1 MSFNANA
8 IVLTGSDQILFQAPA
23 GTEGAMHG
31 LVFNNS
37 GPEVAFLTL
46 KFLDAST
53 AVTQIVLQDFL
64 IPADS
69 QFTWPKPI
77 DLASGDAVIA
87 SGNGLVALQSSYIQ
101 TAVPAAVGF
110 VGRGAW
116 TSIALYNAND
126 VVSYNNNSYLANNA
140 NTNSAPPSV
149 NWTLLAAQGAAG
161 TITNTVRTPTAISP
175 LTGGLPVNP
184 VGPLEA
190 SPYAPLYSV
199 NERLYR
205 TFQVTTPADTTFA
218 TPVFSLNVDA
228 DTTLIDPALTEDT
241 NFIWRCRD
249 VSEEGI
255 DSDWMTTQSFLTK
268 DYSVNTPTVTVEGG
282 PSSVNQQPLLTLS
295 AYTTSPDQTATYLST
310 DWEVRRVSDNVL
322 VFSSYGD
329 TINVSSITIPPGVLV
344 TSTEYAFR
352 ARYNSTIYGSSAYGS
367 TTATTRATF
376 VQQLF
381 PALPFIGNAAVG
393 TPAAYPQKKIFA
405 IDETRSIQV
414 YQRVNRNS
422 SLGNTGQR
430 WYLAVVTNT
439 VNGPVTDPTKHLI
452 LPDTVA
458 ISGAHA
464 PQIVMRSTTVG
475 YMVWGNV
482 AQTQVI
488 FADITV
494 SGDVITLGTQTVIDN
509 TSTPSTNLQPTIT
522 TIRDGWYMIVF
533 NFYSGSGNFTKVFGV
548 EVVGGLPV
556 VGTGVQESQYSSM
569 IYDTASIGS
578 DKVVVVASGLTAPLI
593 YTFTKNP
600 VTLAFTFTRTVATT
614 FPANVVSFAT
624 NFAVTAIAPDTVMVV
639 GFAANSRT
647 MAIVIK
653 NLAGAGGTQTYSP
666 AFLFSTALASAV
678 GDVTALSS
686 STVFYT
692 RPDSVSLLTY
702 DAVTNTIV
710 ESSRVVVPVAA
721 EMPNIRALQA
731 PNIATPNATA
741 AHLYAGWASSTDAY
755 TTTSI
760 TIYNGTL
767 VLSPVAYVLGFAS
780 APTTTNSQTITTLS
794 ATRAVVMTR
803 EFDEASTTFS
813 STVLSLFDITGQT
826 PILLSRLNV
835 SGGAL
840 ATSTGVPFVVT
851 ALSDTKILLVY
862 GNSVDTGVLALVT
875 VSGNTMT
882 LNQSIAYP
890 VMYRGAADIARLTST
905 SAILT
910 FVNATTTA
918 APVAQVVTLSG
929 DGLSMVVGAGA
940 TVGVNTTQLTRVAAL
955 SATRA
960 IVYYNAVVSLLDLTG
975 GVITVLQQD
984 VAAMSGTGYP
994 ARIVPLSATTALLNR
1009 TSTTN
1014 VNLALITMSGN
1025 TVSVGAASAN
1035 VAVVSGAEMS
1045 IAPTTS
1051 TSGVLFSSQAS
1062 NLSIYT
1068 FSISGTTVTTTL
1080 VNSAIISSGT
1090 NTSGAGIVSAIPPYT
1105 GVPITSGNAVL
1116 IYRDT
1121 LTVAGST
1128 NFYKIQ
1134 KYQRA

>member
-46 KFLDAST
+46 KFLDASS
-53 AVTQIVLQDFL
+53 AITQIVLQDFL

-190 SPYAPLYSV
+190 SEYAPLYSV

-255 DSDWMTTQSFLTK
+255 NSDWMTTQAFLTK
-268 DYSVNTPTVTVEGG
+268 DYSVNTPTVTVEGS

-344 TSTEYAFR
+344 TSTAYAFR

-367 TTATTRATF
+367 TTATTLATF

-381 PALPFIGNAAVG
+381 PALPFIGNTVVNI
-393 TPAAYPQKKIFA
+393 PVAYPQKKIFA

-414 YQRVNRNS
+414 YQRFNRNS
-422 SLGNTGQR
+422 SLGTTGQR

-458 ISGAHA
+458 IANAHA

-494 SGDVITLGTQTVIDN
+494 SGDTITLGTQTVIDN
-509 TSTPSTNLQPTIT
+509 TSTPGSNLQPTIT

-533 NFYSGSGNFTKVFGV
+533 NFYSGTNNFTKVFGV
-548 EVVGGLPV
+548 EVVDGLPV
-556 VGTGVQESQYSSM
+556 VGTGVLETQYSGM

-578 DKVVVVASGLTAPLI
+578 DKVVVVANGLTAPLI

-614 FPANVVSFAT
+614 FPTSVGSFAN
-624 NFAVTAIAPDTVMVV
+624 NFAVTAIAPGTVMLV
-639 GFAANSRT
+639 GPNASRT
-647 MAIVIK
+647 VAVVIK

-702 DAVTNTIV
+702 DAVTDTIV

-780 APTTTNSQTITTLS
+780 APTSLNSQTITTLS

-840 ATSTGVPFVVT
+840 ATSTSVPFVVT

-862 GNSVDTGVLALVT
+862 GNSTNTGVLALVT

-890 VMYRGAADIARLTST
+890 VMSSISADIARLTSA

-910 FVNATTTA
+910 FVNATIA
-918 APVAQVVTLSG
+918 APPVAQVVTLSG

-940 TVGVNTTQLTRVAAL
+940 TVGVSNTQLTRVAAL

-960 IVYYNAVVSLLDLTG
+960 VVYYNTMVSLLDLTG
-975 GVITVLQQD
+975 GAITVLQQE
-984 VAAMSGTGYP
+984 VVTLPNAGLP

-1025 TVSVGAASAN
+1025 TVSVGAASTSIT
-1035 VAVVSGAEMS
+1035 VVSGAEMS

-1051 TSGVLFSSQAS
+1051 TSGVLFSSQAA

-1080 VNSAIISSGT
+1080 VNSAITSSGA

-1121 LTVAGST
+1121 RTVEGST